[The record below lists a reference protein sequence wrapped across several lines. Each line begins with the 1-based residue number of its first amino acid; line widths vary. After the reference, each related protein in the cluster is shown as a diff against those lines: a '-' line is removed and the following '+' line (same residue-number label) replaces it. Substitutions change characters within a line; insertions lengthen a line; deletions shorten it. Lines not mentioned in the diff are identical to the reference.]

1 MKGDDIFISSPIP
14 VNGKEMGYMKEKF
27 ESISVKISDEMGS
40 CEYSFK
46 VKSGITLM
54 DAIEA
59 AAKDFL
65 LHTTEGQDHL
75 RFYDGYFS
83 VFDFINNVPAEI
95 YQKHGIESIT
105 PYEMLEIWDHDLAA
119 GLDIEEEEEK
129 E

>member
-14 VNGKEMGYMKEKF
+14 VNGKEMVYMKEKF

-40 CEYSFK
+40 CEYLFK
-46 VKSGITLM
+46 MNQDIPLM

-59 AAKDFL
+59 SAKDFL
-65 LHTTEGQDHL
+65 LHTTEGQEHL

-83 VFDFINNVPAEI
+83 VFDFINNVPEEI
-95 YQKHGIESIT
+95 YRKHGIESIT

>member
-1 MKGDDIFISSPIP
+1 
-14 VNGKEMGYMKEKF
+14 MKEKF
-27 ESISVKISDEMGS
+27 ESIPVKVNDENGA
-40 CEYSFK
+40 CEYLFK

-65 LHTTEGQDHL
+65 SHTQEGIDHL
-75 RFYDGYFS
+75 RYYGGYFS
-83 VFDFINNVPAEI
+83 VFDFINNVPEEI